1 MNARVAKEE
10 IALLMPTTLASY
22 AGADF
27 AAPEQA
33 APNAFRRALNWLLD
47 LPRRRAVIAG
57 EAEEAVLAPQRIA
70 GKSRSAM
77 TVRTQVIGSEFMV
90 SVDGKTVDHWT
101 EDRLSMGGIGF
112 QGAADDRARLY
123 WVRLSSPQSIPKE
136 YQTR

>member
-47 LPRRRAVIAG
+47 LPRRRAVIA
-57 EAEEAVLAPQRIA
+57 ELSSLSDHELADIGLCRSDLGRVFDPAFAAQ
-70 GKSRSAM
+70 RSAG
-77 TVRTQVIGSEFMV
+77 TASFGRTA
-90 SVDGKTVDHWT
+90 H
-101 EDRLSMGGIGF
+101 
-112 QGAADDRARLY
+112 A
-123 WVRLSSPQSIPKE
+123 
-136 YQTR
+136 